1 MCAAGVTTAGNS
13 SGLPNRGRH
22 PRAWFFTGKK
32 FFTKPCRC
40 PRFLVC
46 IVKSLH
52 RGRPAYP
59 WDAFH
64 LEVAALLGRNEL
76 PDKKEAAIEHFRDW
90 FRREHGI
97 PASRSVVGEKLK
109 PYYDRF
115 LKGQKS
121 R

>member
-1 MCAAGVTTAGNS
+1 
-13 SGLPNRGRH
+13 
-22 PRAWFFTGKK
+22 
-32 FFTKPCRC
+32 
-40 PRFLVC
+40 
-46 IVKSLH
+46 
-52 RGRPAYP
+52 
-59 WDAFH
+59 
-64 LEVAALLGRNEL
+64 L